1 LKSNIAVKENF
12 LVNIRISGRQKD
24 RIFLAIIL
32 SPALLI
38 LCLTIFIPI
47 IRTLEISFLDMHL
60 INMGQSY
67 WNNFKNYKDIFSTNE
82 FLTSFKNTIVFAF
95 SVVGLQFILGMILAL
110 ILNKDIKYRRLLRS
124 VILIPWIV
132 PILVTGLLWMWIFQ
146 PEYGVMN
153 FILIKLG
160 IFDIP
165 QKWTADINLALP
177 SVMIAALWRQ
187 LPFMATMLLAGMQ
200 GIPEDMYE
208 AATIDGASKL
218 RMFYHITLPFLTNVI
233 QTVTL
238 VAIIENFKMFPL
250 FWIMTKGGPLMAT
263 TTLAVHSYQTAFI
276 GLNLGKGAAIGVV
289 WVTIL
294 VFFSWG
300 YNRAFSK
307 EW

>member
-1 LKSNIAVKENF
+1 MKSNIAVKENF

>member
-1 LKSNIAVKENF
+1 MKNNIAVKKIF
-12 LVNIRISGRQKD
+12 LANIRMTSRQKD
-24 RIFLAIIL
+24 RIFLSVIL
-32 SPALLI
+32 APALLI

-60 INMGQSY
+60 INMEKSY
-67 WNNFKNYKDIFSTNE
+67 WNNFNNYKDIFSTDE
-82 FLTSFKNTIVFAF
+82 FSIAFKNTVVFAF
-95 SVVGLQFILGMILAL
+95 CVVGLQFILGMILAL
-110 ILNKDIKYRRLLRS
+110 ILNKEIRFRRLLRS

-146 PEYGVMN
+146 AEYGVMN
-153 FILIKLG
+153 FILIKLS

-165 QKWTADINLALP
+165 QKWTADMNLALP

-200 GIPEDMYE
+200 GIPVEMYE
-208 AATIDGASKL
+208 AATIDGANKL
-218 RMFYHITLPFLTNVI
+218 RMFYHITLPFLRNVI

-250 FWIMTKGGPLMAT
+250 FWVMTKGGPLMAT
-263 TTLAVHSYQTAFI
+263 TTLAVYSYQTAFV

-289 WVTIL
+289 WVIIL
-294 VFFSWG
+294 IFFSWG
-300 YNRAFSK
+300 YNKIFSK
-307 EW
+307 EQ